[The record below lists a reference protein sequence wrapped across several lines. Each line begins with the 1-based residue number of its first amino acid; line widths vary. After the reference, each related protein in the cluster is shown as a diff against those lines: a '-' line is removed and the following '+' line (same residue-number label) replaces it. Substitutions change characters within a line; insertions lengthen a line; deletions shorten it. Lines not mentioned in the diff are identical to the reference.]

1 MPIISL
7 TREIKLTNEDALKI
21 TDSKSSEKLRAILES
36 IEVHGTATPREN
48 KLVSKTISK
57 LES

>member
-21 TDSKSSEKLRAILES
+21 TDSKSSEILQELLRS
-36 IEVHGTATPREN
+36 IEPQGVTTSTEN
-48 KLVSKTISK
+48 KLILKYLSR
-57 LES
+57 